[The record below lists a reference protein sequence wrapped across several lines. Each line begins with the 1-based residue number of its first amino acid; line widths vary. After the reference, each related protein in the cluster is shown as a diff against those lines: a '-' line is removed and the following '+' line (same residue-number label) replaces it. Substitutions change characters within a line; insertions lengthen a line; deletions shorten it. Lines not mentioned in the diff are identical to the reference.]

1 MKFVST
7 RKTDIIQR
15 YTILSQVCRQTYVDI
30 VGGGMLY
37 KVAGF
42 SFNSPTL
49 MYNYLSCIN
58 PAHKDSIRSIE
69 LRIRPTRSSSAIP
82 RKVFLTLA
90 ALPCLHFLELELN
103 CDRYTCHP
111 TTSGWPGWP
120 RWPKKYIVHEKYLAK
135 IEKYK
140 YWTDF
145 KGLRQFNIKFAG
157 SGGLLDQENA
167 RMLAA
172 QEEIR
177 KVVMKK

>member
-7 RKTDIIQR
+7 RRTDIIQR

-58 PAHKDSIRSIE
+58 PAHKASIRSIE
-69 LRIRPTRSSSAIP
+69 LRMRLTYNSSAIP

-103 CDRYTCHP
+103 CDRYTYQH
-111 TTSGWPGWP
+111 TLTSGWQ
-120 RWPKKYIVHEKYLAK
+120 KKYIVQEKYLAK

-140 YWTDF
+140 YWTNF
-145 KGLRQFNIKFAG
+145 NGLRQFNIKFASFG
-157 SGGLLDQENA
+157 RALDQENA